1 MSSTKKKLRLV
12 GAFAALATLA
22 LALSCT
28 GFFPNPKL
36 TGITIGPTSLPLTP
50 GQSFQM
56 VATGTFDNGNTSTV
70 TSQCLWTSTDTS
82 VASIGLNS
90 GMVTASSTAT
100 TVGTTQ
106 INASDGTFNAPTAA
120 TVTVCPT
127 VSSLTISA
135 SPTSQMPGQI
145 VTFMAT
151 ANFPSQSGVDV
162 TNVVT
167 WNISDTGVL
176 TISGGVGT
184 INGSAMSGQSTTVS
198 ATLCS
203 FPSNT
208 VTITVN

>member
-1 MSSTKKKLRLV
+1 MSSTNQKLRLI

-56 VATGTFDNGNTSTV
+56 VATGTFDNGNTSNV
-70 TSQCLWTSTDTS
+70 TGQCLWTSTDAS
-82 VASIGLNS
+82 VASVGLNS
-90 GMVTASSTAT
+90 GKVTASSTAT

-127 VSSLTISA
+127 VSSLAITA
-135 SPTSQMPGQI
+135 SPTTQIMGQT
-145 VTFMAT
+145 VNFTAL
-151 ANFPSQSGVDV
+151 ANFPTQSGVDV
-162 TNVVT
+162 VNIVT
-167 WNISDTGVL
+167 WNISNTSVI

-184 INGSAMSGQSTTVS
+184 IGTATSGTSSTVS
-198 ATLCS
+198 ATLCG

-208 VTITVN
+208 VTITVQ

>member
-1 MSSTKKKLRLV
+1 MSSANHKLRLA
-12 GAFAALATLA
+12 GAFAALAALA
-22 LALSCT
+22 LAVSCT

-36 TGITIGPTSLPLTP
+36 TGISIGPTNLPLTP

-90 GMVTASSTAT
+90 GKVTASSTAT

-127 VSSLTISA
+127 VNSLTISA
-135 SPTSQMPGQI
+135 VPTTQKAGQTI
-145 VTFMAT
+145 TMTAT
-151 ANFPSQSGVDV
+151 ADFPSQSGVDV
-162 TNVVT
+162 VNIVT
-167 WNISDTGVL
+167 WNISNTSVL
-176 TISGGVGT
+176 TISGSVGSISGNAT
-184 INGSAMSGQSTTVS
+184 SGQSTTVS
-198 ATLCS
+198 ATLCN

-208 VTITVN
+208 VTVTVQ